1 MKQILFILA
10 VAMMAVSGMAEGTKV
25 MRFVPMAGEESEVA
39 LNTLQKVVFTPDSV
53 VLVAA
58 QDGAQTPMYK
68 YDYQAIV
75 FGESSTPTGVE
86 QVTGDGLPVTGEKFI
101 KEGQIYI
108 RYNGQIYDLLGV
120 KIKN

>member
-1 MKQILFILA
+1 
-10 VAMMAVSGMAEGTKV
+10 MAVSGMAEGTKV

>member
-1 MKQILFILA
+1 
-10 VAMMAVSGMAEGTKV
+10 MMAVSGMAEGTKV

-75 FGESSTPTGVE
+75 FGKSSTPTGVE

>member
-1 MKQILFILA
+1 MGYRLWVIGLLCA
-10 VAMMAVSGMAEGTKV
+10 AMSASAQKV

-68 YDYQAIV
+68 YDYRAIV
-75 FGESSTPTGVE
+75 LGESASPTDVE
-86 QVTGDGLPVTGEKFI
+86 QVTGDGLPVMGEKFI
-101 KEGQIYI
+101 KDGQIYI
-108 RYNGQIYDLLGV
+108 RIDGEVFNLMGV